1 MKSVTIKRNAATGVF
16 IIAAVFV
23 IAVFSVKGRNTYTE
37 QEEVAFLDGNGTKI
51 LLDNLKGKVV
61 FINFWATW
69 CPPCRKEMPSID
81 QLKQQ
86 FGGEDSI
93 VFLMV
98 DVDGNYEK
106 AKAFMDSHEYNLP
119 VYIPD
124 GRLPSGFIRGVVPTT
139 VILDKQGEIAG
150 QIEGGMDYG
159 NPGMINA
166 LKKLIA
172 E

>member
-69 CPPCRKEMPSID
+69 CPPCRKKCPQSM
-81 QLKQQ
+81 
-86 FGGEDSI
+86 
-93 VFLMV
+93 
-98 DVDGNYEK
+98 N
-106 AKAFMDSHEYNLP
+106 
-119 VYIPD
+119 
-124 GRLPSGFIRGVVPTT
+124 
-139 VILDKQGEIAG
+139 
-150 QIEGGMDYG
+150 
-159 NPGMINA
+159 
-166 LKKLIA
+166 
-172 E
+172 